1 MSDAQVRNAPINIR
15 ALPIQRNLIDKAA
28 SLRNQS
34 RSDFMLEAAYREAE
48 SVLLDQRLF
57 LLDEKSFQAF
67 DRILNK
73 PVSGNQALHELLASQ
88 SPWEE

>member
-1 MSDAQVRNAPINIR
+1 MSDAEVRNAPINIR
-15 ALPIQRNLIDKAA
+15 ALPRQRNLIDQAA

-67 DRILNK
+67 NEILNQ
-73 PVSGNQALHELLASQ
+73 PVSDNQALQELLNSQ
-88 SPWEE
+88 SPWEK

>member
-48 SVLLDQRLF
+48 NVLLDQRLF
-57 LLDEKSFQAF
+57 LLDEKNFQVF
-67 DRILNK
+67 NEILDQ
-73 PVSGNQALHELLASQ
+73 PVSDNQALQELLNSQ
-88 SPWEE
+88 SPWEK